1 MDRFSRLLIRLEKSI
16 IMLDVLLQARL
27 SSLVESWTRV
37 TRKVYSVLSLG
48 PDYLL
53 ASSYDCFFQG
63 LANDGK
69 NSWIIHFRDDVARI

>member
-1 MDRFSRLLIRLEKSI
+1 MLSPYRLNFRASLKVGLMSLEK
-16 IMLDVLLQARL
+16 
-27 SSLVESWTRV
+27 
-37 TRKVYSVLSLG
+37 VLSLG

-53 ASSYDCFFQG
+53 ASFYDCFFQG

>member
-16 IMLDVLLQARL
+16 IMLDVEARL

-53 ASSYDCFFQG
+53 ASFYDCFFQG